1 MMGVWWLYEGVWWL
15 YESVWR
21 IIMGVWW
28 LYEGVWWL
36 YNGCLVFGGFVDFL
50 FYERVVSYEKRFMG

>member
-1 MMGVWWLYEGVWWL
+1 MRVFGGCM
-15 YESVWR
+15 SVWR

-50 FYERVVSYEKRFMG
+50 FYERVVRVIKRGLWVEERLS